1 MRVSILLL
9 VFFCCNQV
17 SAQPVLN
24 LESGT
29 THYKLEPYLGV
40 YEDKTGKVDINQISG
55 SGISAKFIYFNNSSV
70 NLRFSKSV
78 IWVRIIIAKPPGR
91 TEDEGKHTVFK
102 RRWILSNNDP
112 LTEETILYFRN
123 SDGEGELFSESR
135 AGRSSDFSKKE
146 IHLNDFIGSFTLSE
160 KMQDTIFIRLKSPS
174 QLIISF
180 NLLSESEYAVQSAKS
195 NMFHGILF
203 GTFII
208 LVIFSSILYVAVKN
222 NIFIYYIMYITF
234 FGFFLFFYHGHLT
247 EIFGYTSKNVFYLSM
262 LTLLTLAA
270 VSWVL
275 LTREFLLT
283 KQYFPSTDKLLVFL
297 TPLAPLNLVL
307 MFISQKSY
315 LAAILAL
322 QFLVYYT
329 IGLVL
334 AIFAVKKG
342 IYLAKYYLLALSG
355 ITVSVF
361 ISVSTRNNFL
371 PFPWNFWTINAI
383 PFGIL
388 WESII
393 LAGSVGYIFN
403 RIITEKEREKAL
415 IRSQIASDLHD
426 EVGSN
431 LSTISLQS
439 RLMMQETGLSQKM
452 KDQLHTIAL
461 AASSTVETIRDI
473 VWFINPYHDRSEDLY
488 SRMKELASGMLFQF
502 NYDFSSSEGEKIFE
516 NLPDLNKRRH
526 IYMIFKESLTNITK
540 HSGATTVA
548 IHLSEQENSFRMNI
562 TDDGRGFE
570 DAKITMGEGLKNIR
584 NRAALA
590 GGTITIGK
598 RDGGGTEILLEVPL

>member
-1 MRVSILLL
+1 MRVSLLLL

-17 SAQPVLN
+17 SAQTVLN
-24 LESGT
+24 LESGR

-78 IWVRIIIAKPPGR
+78 IWVRIIIAKPPGG
-91 TEDEGKHTVFK
+91 TQDEGMHPVFR

-123 SDGEGELFSESR
+123 PDPEDGSFIEAR
-135 AGRSSDFSKKE
+135 AGRSADFSKKE
-146 IHLNDFIGSFTLSE
+146 IHLNDFTGSFTLSQ
-160 KMQDTIFIRLKSPS
+160 KMRDTIFIRVKSPS
-174 QLIISF
+174 QLILSF
-180 NLLSESEYAVQSAKS
+180 NLLTEGEYAVQTAKS

-203 GTFII
+203 GIFII
-208 LVIFSSILYVAVKN
+208 LIIWNTILYYAVKK
-222 NIFIYYIMYITF
+222 NIFIYYIMYIMF
-234 FGFFLFFYHGHLT
+234 FGLFLFFYHGHLT
-247 EIFGYTSKNVFYLSM
+247 EIFGFTSVNVFYLTM
-262 LTLLTLAA
+262 LTLLTFAA
-270 VSWVL
+270 VFWVL

-283 KQYFPSTDKLLVFL
+283 NKHYPSTDRLLVFL
-297 TPLAPLNLVL
+297 TLLAPLNLVL
-307 MFISQKSY
+307 MFIFQKSY
-315 LAAILAL
+315 FAAILAV
-322 QFLVYYT
+322 QFLIYYL

-334 AIFAVKKG
+334 ALFAARRG
-342 IYLAKYYLLALSG
+342 IYLAKYYLLALAG
-355 ITVSVF
+355 ITVTII

-383 PFGIL
+383 SFGVL
-388 WESII
+388 WEAII
-393 LAGSVGYIFN
+393 LAGSVGYLFN
-403 RIITEKEREKAL
+403 GFMTEKEREKAK

-439 RLMMQETGLSQKM
+439 RIMMQESGLSQKIIG
-452 KDQLHTIAL
+452 QLHNISLT
-461 AASSTVETIRDI
+461 ASATVETIRDI
-473 VWFINPYHDRSEDLY
+473 VWFINPYHDRSADLY

-502 NYDFSSSEGEKIFE
+502 NYDFSSSQGENIFE

-598 RDGGGTEILLEVPL
+598 RNGGGTEILLEIPL